1 MAEAQEKPREIPY
14 VAAIADGLRAV
25 MREQPDAFIAGEDV
39 AEAGGVY
46 GYFQGLLKEFGPDRV
61 VDTPI
66 SEEGIVGL
74 GVGAAATGCRPIIDV
89 MFMDFMGEC
98 MDEITNQ
105 LAKMRYMFGGRAT
118 LPVTVLSMAGAGA
131 NLAAQHSQSLEAW
144 ICHVP
149 GLKVTM
155 ASTPYDAKGLII
167 GAARDD
173 NPVFVILNK
182 MSLAMMGHVPE
193 EPYAIPL
200 GEANIVRE
208 GTNYTIIAFG
218 RMVHEALAAA
228 EELTKLGIDA
238 EVIDPRTLQPFDT
251 DTAVASMKKTHRA
264 SRARGGAFRR
274 LRRRN
279 RRATAGTGLR
289 LSRCA
294 HRPGGCAVLAGTLQP
309 RAGIALRSQRRPHRG
324 GGEETA
330 RPVVAPEFRSRHA
343 HGRPTRGSAWHG
355 RQSGVRKGR
364 APPRRPARCSTTRK
378 NGPMGRVPPAPLR
391 RRPGIAYL
399 AIPQYRCRRARGPGQ
414 PQDPRRHGR
423 PPPG

>member
-264 SRARGGAFRR
+264 MIVHEAVRFGGFGAEIAAQLQELAFDYLDAPIARVGAPFSPVPFSPALESHYVPNADRIVAEAKKQ
-274 LRRRN
+274 L
-279 RRATAGTGLR
+279 GL
-289 LSRCA
+289 
-294 HRPGGCAVLAGTLQP
+294 
-309 RAGIALRSQRRPHRG
+309 
-324 GGEETA
+324 
-330 RPVVAPEFRSRHA
+330 
-343 HGRPTRGSAWHG
+343 
-355 RQSGVRKGR
+355 
-364 APPRRPARCSTTRK
+364 
-378 NGPMGRVPPAPLR
+378 
-391 RRPGIAYL
+391 
-399 AIPQYRCRRARGPGQ
+399 
-414 PQDPRRHGR
+414 
-423 PPPG
+423 